1 MRPTTKLARRAL
13 AVAVL
18 LPLLAA
24 GAWAQ
29 PAPPAAG
36 ADPIVDRIR
45 KNGLLRAA
53 AIGEVPWL
61 PENTSGSGEQFSGPA
76 WLLAKEYARLLGVR
90 LEPVAVSHE
99 TKVPILA
106 SGQAD
111 ITIAP
116 LSETPAR
123 DKVIDF
129 VVYSKS
135 ALCLFG
141 RADNAKLKDAKTV
154 DDLDKANV
162 TLAYFTGT
170 PPETWVPQRFHALKT
185 RAVAG
190 SGANAPVEEIMS
202 GRADIAPIDAVAW
215 PQLQKAVPG
224 LAVWP
229 QGDACLQSSEMATPV
244 GMGVDKGH
252 PVYLA
257 WLRAVADSMQGKL
270 QAEELRIEK
279 AQ

>member
-1 MRPTTKLARRAL
+1 MRPITKLARRGLAL
-13 AVAVL
+13 ACM

-24 GAWAQ
+24 VAWAQ
-29 PAPPAAG
+29 PAPPAPG
-36 ADPIVDRIR
+36 TDPTIDRIR
-45 KNGLLRAA
+45 KSGVLRAA

-61 PENTSGSGEQFSGPA
+61 PENTSGSGEPFSGPA

-135 ALCLFG
+135 SLCLFG
-141 RADNAKLKDAKTV
+141 RADNPKLRDAKTV
-154 DDLDKANV
+154 DDLDKPNI
-162 TLAYFTGT
+162 TMAYFTGT
-170 PPETWVPQRFHALKT
+170 PPETWVPQRFHALKS

-202 GRADIAPIDAVAW
+202 GRADIAPIDSVAW
-215 PQLQKAVPG
+215 PQLRK
-224 LAVWP
+224 
-229 QGDACLQSSEMATPV
+229 S
-244 GMGVDKGH
+244 
-252 PVYLA
+252 
-257 WLRAVADSMQGKL
+257 
-270 QAEELRIEK
+270 
-279 AQ
+279 